1 MQQKQVKYKLEAKL
15 SGLRKELQEIFGM
28 EVDISIIKQGGA
40 FDNPPFI
47 PFEQE
52 INNVQRFIL

>member
-1 MQQKQVKYKLEAKL
+1 MRTISLSEGQYRRAVEVLEGEDNQKKRQLET
-15 SGLRKELQEIFGM
+15 FGM

-47 PFEQE
+47 PFE
-52 INNVQRFIL
+52 

>member
-1 MQQKQVKYKLEAKL
+1 MLHAIETGKIEAKL

-47 PFEQE
+47 PFE
-52 INNVQRFIL
+52 